1 MNQHVLLEVLEL
13 CAGVI
18 ALFASESFFSGMNQ
32 HVAIEVRRL
41 FGRVSAHCA
50 SEKLLTTMNQHMF
63 FEMTQPNV
71 CVVAFVATVGLFSFI
86 QTLLFCKIV
95 YVHFHFLLLLLK
107 GF

>member
-1 MNQHVLLEVLEL
+1 MNQHVLLEVVEF
-13 CAGVI
+13 CAGVF

-63 FEMTQPNV
+63 FEITRLLLQQHK
-71 CVVAFVATVGLFSFI
+71 C
-86 QTLLFCKIV
+86 TLPFRYQLKFDSGRQRFYKIV
-95 YVHFHFLLLLLK
+95 
-107 GF
+107 